1 VSETKK
7 AIVITG
13 PSGSGKGNVV
23 KKLLKRFDF
32 FELSISA
39 TTREPGPGEIHG
51 KDYYFISLDEFR
63 KKIAE
68 KAFLEYEEVYAGS
81 FYGTFNE
88 EIEKIAQ
95 RGKFPLFEI
104 DVAGALRIKEILG
117 DTTCV
122 IFLHP
127 GEPVV
132 DILRERLWNRG
143 RDSGDKIEKR
153 LQKVPKEIEMGF
165 HCDYI
170 VVNQNGEFDNTIEVI
185 ADTIESF
192 LSEEIKN

>member
-1 VSETKK
+1 MSETKK

-39 TTREPGPGEIHG
+39 TTREPGPGEMHG
-51 KDYYFISLDEFR
+51 KDYYFISLEEFE

-68 KAFLEYEEVYAGS
+68 KAFLEYEEVYSGS
-81 FYGTFNE
+81 FYGTPNE

-117 DTTCV
+117 DNVFV

-127 GEPVV
+127 GEPVI

-143 RDSGDKIEKR
+143 RDSGEKIEKR
-153 LQKVPKEIEMGF
+153 LKKVPKEIEMGF
-165 HCDYI
+165 RCDQI
-170 VVNQNGEFDNTIEVI
+170 IVNQNGEFDNVIEVI
-185 ADTIESF
+185 AEIVESF
-192 LSEEIKN
+192 LFEKK

>member
-1 VSETKK
+1 MSETKK

-39 TTREPGPGEIHG
+39 TTREPGPGEMYG
-51 KDYYFISLDEFR
+51 KDYYFISLEEFE

-68 KAFLEYEEVYAGS
+68 KAFLEYEEVYSGS
-81 FYGTFNE
+81 FYGTPNE

-117 DTTCV
+117 DNVFV

-127 GEPVV
+127 GEPVI

-143 RDSGDKIEKR
+143 RDSGEKIEKR
-153 LQKVPKEIEMGF
+153 LKKVPKEIEMGF
-165 HCDYI
+165 RCDQI
-170 VVNQNGEFDNTIEVI
+170 IVNQNGEFDNVIEVI
-185 ADTIESF
+185 AEIVESF
-192 LSEEIKN
+192 LFEEK

>member
-1 VSETKK
+1 MSETKK
-7 AIVITG
+7 AVVITG

-32 FELSISA
+32 LKLSISA

-51 KDYYFISLDEFR
+51 KDYYFISFKEFE

-68 KAFLEYEEVYAGS
+68 KAFLEYEEVYSGS
-81 FYGTFNE
+81 FYGTPNE

-117 DTTCV
+117 NNAFV

-127 GEPVV
+127 GEPVIE
-132 DILRERLWNRG
+132 ILRERLWNRG
-143 RDSGDKIEKR
+143 RDSGEKIEKR
-153 LQKVPKEIEMGF
+153 LEKVPREIEMGF
-165 HCDYI
+165 RCDRI
-170 VVNQNGEFDNTIEVI
+170 IVNQNGEFDNVIEVI
-185 ADTIESF
+185 AEIVESF
-192 LSEEIKN
+192 LFEKK